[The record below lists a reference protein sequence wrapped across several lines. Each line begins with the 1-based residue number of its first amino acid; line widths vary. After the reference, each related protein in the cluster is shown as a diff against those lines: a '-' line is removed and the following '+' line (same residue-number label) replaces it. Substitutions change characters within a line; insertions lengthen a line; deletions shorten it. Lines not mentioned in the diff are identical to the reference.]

1 MKRVSLIQQ
10 LWILVIAAVVL
21 AAAGSLTA
29 NLFNARDY
37 MQQQLAAQS
46 ADAANSLALLITQ
59 NKADPVMGE
68 TLINAAFDQGH
79 FRRVQWVN
87 AKGQPLVQRV
97 NAQKIGN
104 APPWFQQVFTLA
116 PSPARAMVSSGWMQA
131 GYVEVES
138 EAGYAYDALWRGALN
153 VSFWV
158 LLAGLV
164 VGGVGSIG
172 VGTIRRQLLA
182 VVNQAKSITQRRFV
196 TIPEPQ
202 GPEMG
207 RLAQAMNA
215 MVMRVKAMF
224 EEEAARLEALRRE
237 INFDKVTGLANR
249 GFFMGRLGAELAERD
264 KQGRTLLLMRIDGLA
279 ELNARLGRP
288 LTDEMLA
295 QFGARMRD
303 TERFGVDS
311 MASRL
316 NGADFALLL
325 ASAQA
330 ELPRL
335 EAVQTELAAMLG
347 SFASQEVSLAMA
359 ATDIRDGDTIRDVMS
374 RLDNAL
380 ALSEAAGG
388 VRVAFADEQ
397 VSKPQAITADGWAGL
412 LDDAVAAGRLK
423 LVRFAVRNAAGGMLH
438 EEAPLRLQ
446 HADEWLPAGQFM
458 PMAIRTRRVAALDLA
473 AVALALEQLAADPA
487 CPGIAVNLAAESL
500 EDEHYVRSLVALI
513 RGQRVAAA
521 RLWLE
526 MAEVGIVPRF
536 ERFRTLCLALAD
548 LPCKVGIEHFGRQ
561 FSLIGQL
568 HDLGIDYLKIDGSFV
583 QQIDTEAGNQAFLRG
598 VCNIAH
604 NIGLGVVAEGVRTDA
619 EQEVLLSL
627 GFDGLTGPGVK

>member
-10 LWILVIAAVVL
+10 LWILVVAAVVL
-21 AAAGSLTA
+21 AATGSLTA

-59 NKADPVMGE
+59 NRADPVMGE
-68 TLINAAFDQGH
+68 TLISAAFDQGH
-79 FRRVQWVN
+79 FRQVRWID
-87 AKGQPLVQRV
+87 ARGQVLVARV
-97 NAQKIGN
+97 NAQRIGDTP
-104 APPWFQQVFTLA
+104 AWFQQVFTLS

-131 GYVEVES
+131 GYIEVES
-138 EAGYAYDALWRGALN
+138 EASYAYSALWRGALN

-158 LLAGLV
+158 LLAGLL
-164 VGGVGSIG
+164 VGGIGSIG

-224 EEEAARLEALRRE
+224 EEEAVRLEALRRE

-249 GFFMGRLGAELAERD
+249 SFFMGRLGAELAERD
-264 KQGRTLLLMRIDGLA
+264 KAGRTLLLMRIEGLA
-279 ELNARLGRP
+279 ELNAQMGRP

-295 QFGARMRD
+295 QFGNLLRHA
-303 TERFGVDS
+303 ERFGAES

-316 NGADFALLL
+316 NGADYALLL
-325 ASAQA
+325 STSHAD
-330 ELPRL
+330 LPRL
-335 EAVQTELAAMLG
+335 ESLQNELTAMLG
-347 SFASQEVSLAMA
+347 SFAMRTVGLAMA
-359 ATDIRDGDTIRDVMS
+359 ATDLREGDSIRDIMS
-374 RLDNAL
+374 RLDAAL
-380 ALSEAAGG
+380 ALSAVAGG
-388 VRVAFADEQ
+388 VRVAFAEDATG
-397 VSKPQAITADGWAGL
+397 KPAVLTADGWASV
-412 LDDAVAAGRLK
+412 LDEALARQQLK

-446 HADEWLPAGQFM
+446 QGDQWLPAGQFM

-473 AVALALEQLAADPA
+473 AVEMALAQLAAEPD

-500 EDEHYVRSLVALI
+500 EDDRFIARLVALI
-513 RGQRVAAA
+513 RSQRMAAS

-526 MAEVGIVPRF
+526 MAEAGIVPRF
-536 ERFRTLCLALAD
+536 DRFRTLCLALSD

-583 QQIDTEAGNQAFLRG
+583 QQIDQESGNQAFLRG

-604 NIGLGVVAEGVRTDA
+604 NIGLGVVAEGVRSEP
-619 EQEVLLSL
+619 EQDMLLSL
-627 GFDGLTGPGVK
+627 GFDGLTGPGIR